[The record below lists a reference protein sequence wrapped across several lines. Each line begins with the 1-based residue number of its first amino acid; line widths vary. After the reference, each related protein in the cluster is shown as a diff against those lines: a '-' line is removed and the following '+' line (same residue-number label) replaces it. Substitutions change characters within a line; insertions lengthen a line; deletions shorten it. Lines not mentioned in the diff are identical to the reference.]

1 MKIKKSH
8 CLRWLPLL
16 INQFWTSNL
25 RLLLG
30 TVGSDGLLKVW
41 DIKLGEAIGTFDAHE
56 DKIWAVTYSEQT
68 QEIITTGRDGNIFFW
83 SDKTEEHKEKEREK
97 SNELIKT
104 EQTLSN
110 YLQSGKLDKALRLS
124 LR

>member
-1 MKIKKSH
+1 M
-8 CLRWLPLL
+8 
-16 INQFWTSNL
+16 
-25 RLLLG
+25 
-30 TVGSDGLLKVW
+30 
-41 DIKLGEAIGTFDAHE
+41 
-56 DKIWAVTYSEQT
+56 TYSEQT